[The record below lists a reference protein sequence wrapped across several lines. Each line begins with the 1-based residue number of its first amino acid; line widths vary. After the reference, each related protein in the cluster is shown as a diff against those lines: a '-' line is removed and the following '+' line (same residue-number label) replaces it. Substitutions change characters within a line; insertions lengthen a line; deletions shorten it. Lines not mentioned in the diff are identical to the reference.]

1 MLWKYVILFWV
12 LIYFAP
18 SSDLFGGMTE
28 LKSQNVP
35 VGGVAVL
42 SRDDRYVYYLI
53 TKEHYYDKPT
63 YQTLHQSLQAMRNHA
78 LLNDVKSLAMPKIGC
93 GLDGLQWPKVKDLLE
108 EVFQGSGI
116 DITVWTFK

>member
-1 MLWKYVILFWV
+1 
-12 LIYFAP
+12 
-18 SSDLFGGMTE
+18 MTE